1 MGRVSASNLK
11 GSTTS
16 KLSGIVVTLFSGE
29 KALAKTKTD
38 LEGAYKFPNVAVG
51 QFLIRDQ

>member
-51 QFLIRDQ
+51 QFLIRYQ